1 LEAEFS
7 CLKPRTSNL
16 KPSKELVMAHKKA
29 GGSSRNGRD
38 SAGQRLGVKRF
49 SGQLVQA
56 GNILVRQ
63 KGTRIHPGENVGVGK
78 DYTLFARI
86 EGIVKYEKKGRDKK
100 QVSVYAQA

>member
-7 CLKPRTSNL
+7 CLKPRISNL

-49 SGQLVQA
+49 GGQLVQA